1 MSSPCEKPDSLTDA
15 LAKAGEELTQLMN
28 GGLDALGSV
37 GSKIGEMGSAI
48 NAELSEAA
56 TEINDFQTKLNE
68 ALNKSGAEFSKAIAE
83 LNNEFGEA
91 MNEIGVDINEA
102 LQKVGV
108 ELDKIPTLDEILN
121 MGIEELS
128 KLKPNVNTS
137 AICDLPKVELTP
149 EGKATIAAAQ
159 PLLPKVGPLMAN
171 FKLPETSAES
181 NPTRKAVWVYT
192 GSSKDIFNEIKES
205 YIEEVKTKA
214 KNGNWYSTKKVL
226 SPENKQKLKAET
238 YYYYVELSKILGIPL
253 MNVHMAT
260 KSVSITQEQADATG
274 VSKTNYINKV
284 KERYEFNKGVWSID
298 LSFENAVKE
307 WQKQYTEPSTQVA

>member
-15 LAKAGEELTQLMN
+15 LSKAGDELTQLMS

-37 GSKIGEMGSAI
+37 GSKIGEMSSAI
-48 NAELSEAA
+48 NAELAEAT

-83 LNNEFGEA
+83 LNEEFGEA
-91 MNEIGVDINEA
+91 MNEIGVDINET

-137 AICDLPKVELTP
+137 AVCDIPKVELTP
-149 EGKATIAAAQ
+149 DGKATKSPAQ
-159 PLLPKVGPLMAN
+159 TLLPKAGPLMAN
-171 FKLPETSAES
+171 FKAPKTSAES
-181 NPTRKAVWVYT
+181 NPTRKAVWVFT
-192 GSSKDIFNEIKES
+192 GSSKDIFKEIKES

-214 KNGNWYSTKKVL
+214 KKGNWYTTKKVL

-238 YYYYVELSKILGIPL
+238 FYYYVALSEILGVPL
-253 MNVHMAT
+253 VLVHMAS
-260 KSVSITQEQADATG
+260 KGVVLTQEQADATG
-274 VSKTNYINKV
+274 VSKTNYIDKV
-284 KERYEFNKGVWSID
+284 KKRYEFNKGVWGVD
-298 LSFENAVKE
+298 LSFEEVVKA

>member
-15 LAKAGEELTQLMN
+15 LSKAGDELSQLMS

-91 MNEIGVDINEA
+91 MKEIGVDINET

-121 MGIEELS
+121 MGIEELA
-128 KLKPNVNTS
+128 KLKPNVNTN
-137 AICDLPKVELTP
+137 AVCDLPKVELNP
-149 EGKATIAAAQ
+149 DGKAVKAPSQ
-159 PLLPKVGPLMAN
+159 PLLPKIGPTMAS
-171 FKLPETSAES
+171 FKAPKTSAES
-181 NPTRKAVWVYT
+181 NPTRKAVWVFT
-192 GSSKDIFNEIKES
+192 GSSTDIFKEIKES
-205 YIEEVKTKA
+205 YIEEVKVKA
-214 KNGNWYSTKKVL
+214 KKGNWYTTKKVL
-226 SPENKQKLKAET
+226 SPENKAKLEAET
-238 YYYYVELSKILGIPL
+238 YYYYVALSEILGIPL
-253 MNVHMAT
+253 MSVHMAT
-260 KSVSITQEQADATG
+260 KGVVLTQEKADATG
-274 VSKTNYINKV
+274 ASKTNYIDKV
-284 KERYEFNKGVWSID
+284 KNRYEFNKGVWGVD
-298 LSFENAVKE
+298 LSFEEVVKA